1 MNKTAS
7 TDISARDALV
17 ELKKHILVDGFEMV
31 VDVARS
37 HGSRFYDAAR
47 DREFIDMYSFYAS
60 MPIGFNHPYF
70 DQPEVREDILD
81 AALTKVANSDVYTLQ
96 YARFVQTFARVVGV
110 PQLDRL
116 FFIEGGALAVE
127 NALKAAMDW
136 KVQKNI
142 AAGRCGTGLQPVE
155 IGTDVLHFRNAFHG
169 RTGYTMSLTNT
180 DPNKV
185 KFFAKY
191 DWPRVSAPAIES
203 ELPEP
208 QRTERAIADEKHAEA
223 EILAAIQARP
233 NRICAIIIEPVQGE
247 GGDRHFRKEWFQTL
261 RRICDQNEMIL
272 IFDEVQC
279 GMGLTGRNWCFQHFD
294 VLPDVVAFGK
304 KAQVCGIMASSAK
317 FDEVPENVFRK
328 SSRIN
333 STWGGNLTDM
343 VRSTHYLNIV
353 ERENLVENARVMGE
367 RFLAQLQN
375 LAAEEPVITG
385 VRGRGLMLA
394 FSLPNA
400 ELRNAFWKAC
410 WDAGLLVIR
419 CGERSI
425 RLRPVLDVK
434 ADIIGDVTAK
444 MREALR
450 RVTA

>member
-1 MNKTAS
+1 MNRTLES
-7 TDISARDALV
+7 ELSARDATAK
-17 ELKKHILVDGFEMV
+17 LKKHILVDGFEMV
-31 VDVARS
+31 VDVSRS
-37 HGSRFYDAAR
+37 QGSRFYDAAHDR
-47 DREFIDMYSFYAS
+47 DFLDMYSFYAS
-60 MPIGFNHPYF
+60 MPIGFNHPHF
-70 DQPEVREDILD
+70 DQPEVREDLLD
-81 AALTKVANSDVYTLQ
+81 AAVTKVANSDVYTVQ
-96 YARFVQTFARVVGV
+96 YARFVETFARVVGV
-110 PQLDRL
+110 PQLDRY

-136 KVQKNI
+136 KVQKNL
-142 AAGRCGTGLQPVE
+142 AAGRCGTGFQPVE
-155 IGTDVLHFRNAFHG
+155 IGTDVLHFQNAFHG

-185 KFFAKY
+185 RHYAKF
-191 DWPRVSAPAIES
+191 DWPRVSTPAIEF

-208 QRTERAIADEKHAEA
+208 QRTERAVADEKRAEA
-223 EILAAIQARP
+223 EILAAIAARP
-233 NRICAIIIEPVQGE
+233 HRICSIIIEPVQGE
-247 GGDRHFRKEWFQTL
+247 GGDRHFRNEWFQTL
-261 RRICDQNEMIL
+261 RRICDQHELIL
-272 IFDEVQC
+272 IFDEVQS
-279 GMGLTGRNWCFQHFD
+279 GMGLTGRTWCFQHFD
-294 VLPDVVAFGK
+294 VLPDVVCFGK
-304 KAQVCGIMASSAK
+304 KAQACGIMASSK
-317 FDEVPENVFRK
+317 RFDEVPENVFRK

-343 VRSTHYLNIV
+343 VRSTHCLNII
-353 ERENLVENARVMGE
+353 EREHLVDNARVMGE

-400 ELRNAFWKAC
+400 EMRNQFWKAC

-419 CGERSI
+419 CGERSV

-434 ADIIGDVTAK
+434 PDVIGDVTAK

-450 RVTA
+450 RVTK